1 MEINN
6 SVFSSVDLS
15 NLTLIVPKGT
25 KAAYEAAAVWGDFG
39 TIVEMGSGDLSG
51 DGTVN
56 GTDLVVQTNLILNGE
71 YNPVADLNND
81 AKVNGTDYVLMVNVI
96 LDIAS
101 ARAMTATT
109 ANRGAALSIEDFN
122 IRAGETKEMLV
133 SLRNPDTDLTLLQ
146 FDLRLPAGLSIAKE
160 EDDEGVGIAGRT
172 TWKKHSLRSNA
183 VGDVTRILLAS
194 NANAVFSGD
203 EGRVVSIRLTADDG
217 FSGGDICLE
226 NQLLVA
232 PDAWETA
239 PARYVYTVDGT
250 TSLGGVKAAQSAD
263 VYTLTGSKVRR
274 QATSLNG
281 LPKGVYVVKGRKVVV
296 R

>member
-1 MEINN
+1 MI
-6 SVFSSVDLS
+6 
-15 NLTLIVPKGT
+15 
-25 KAAYEAAAVWGDFG
+25 
-39 TIVEMGSGDLSG
+39 
-51 DGTVN
+51 
-56 GTDLVVQTNLILNGE
+56 LV
-71 YNPVADLNND
+71 
-81 AKVNGTDYVLMVNVI
+81 M
-96 LDIAS
+96 
-101 ARAMTATT
+101 
-109 ANRGAALSIEDFN
+109 
-122 IRAGETKEMLV
+122 
-133 SLRNPDTDLTLLQ
+133 TLLQ

-183 VGDVTRILLAS
+183 IGDVTRVLLAS

-203 EGRVVSIRLTADDG
+203 EGRVVSIRLTADNG

-250 TSLGGVKAAQSAD
+250 TSVGSVKAGQSAD

-274 QATSLNG
+274 QATSLDG